1 MYFEERGYIGSQ
13 GKTGAK
19 DGAVVLG
26 PNNKKGGVAI
36 TELRGTYLK
45 WIWWGGIQ
53 SVIFNTLGLEHPT
66 DLQTETREA
75 E

>member
-1 MYFEERGYIGSQ
+1 M
-13 GKTGAK
+13 
-19 DGAVVLG
+19 G
-26 PNNKKGGVAI
+26 PNTKKGGVAI